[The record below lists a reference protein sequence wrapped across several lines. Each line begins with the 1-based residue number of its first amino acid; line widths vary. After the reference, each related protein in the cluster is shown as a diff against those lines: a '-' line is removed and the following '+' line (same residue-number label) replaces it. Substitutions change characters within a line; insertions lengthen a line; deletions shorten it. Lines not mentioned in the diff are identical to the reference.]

1 MTTGIDFSKL
11 AGARKALEDRRSSNS
26 DFQTV
31 MFWKPKL
38 GQNKVRILPPWTSEG
53 PHAGA
58 FWREVAQH
66 WNVSEDMKG
75 PVLCPNKTP
84 DIKDACPI
92 CEFITELKSDKK
104 NVAAQELA
112 KEIRA
117 KTSWFLNLVDLSDSI
132 YTAADV
138 AEAKQARPDEEVG
151 FAAGDLKV
159 QVYAAG
165 PTVFNNIVTIIS
177 ENNLDITLPEKGH
190 NLTITK
196 SGKGL
201 NTEYNV
207 TIMITPTALEGWTP
221 ATKVNDLSQVGYVQ
235 EYSKILELLSE
246 GKARDFMKGL
256 PSGKAGKALAPA
268 AVLED
273 DDLPESWSGP
283 SDEGAEE
290 DMASALEAEM
300 LAEARKAG

>member
-1 MTTGIDFSKL
+1 MTGIDFDKL
-11 AGARKALEDRRSSNS
+11 AGARKALEDRRSSGS
-26 DFQTV
+26 DFQSVT
-31 MFWKPKL
+31 FWKPKL
-38 GQNKVRILPPWTSEG
+38 GQNKVRVLPPWTKEG
-53 PHAGA
+53 VHAGT

-75 PVLCPNKTP
+75 PILCPNKTP
-84 DIKDACPI
+84 DVKDACPI
-92 CEFITELKSDKK
+92 CEFIAELRADKK
-104 NVAAQELA
+104 NVAKQELA

-117 KTSWFLNLVDLSDSI
+117 KTAWFLNIVDLNDPVYSVS
-132 YTAADV
+132 DV
-138 AEAKQARPDEEVG
+138 AEAKTARPDSEPG

-159 QVYAAG
+159 QVFAAG

-177 ENNLDITLPEKGH
+177 ENRLDITLPENGH

-207 TIMITPTALEGWTP
+207 TVMITPSPLEGWTP
-221 ATKVNDLSQVGYVQ
+221 ATKVNDLSAVGFLM
-235 EYSKILELLSE
+235 EYGKIFELLSD
-246 GKARDFMKGL
+246 GKARDFMKAL
-256 PSGKAGKALAPA
+256 PAGKAAKALPV
-268 AVLED
+268 AVQDDE
-273 DDLPESWSGP
+273 DDLPESWTGP